1 MKNDIA
7 SVAGVVITALLNVT
21 KQSSESIPVKNA
33 HLLSVRRYDVYVI
46 DVIMKNP
53 KNGWRNRVT
62 LTTLSVVIFDINAI
76 NKWIN
81 GGYIISRPTGATVR

>member
-53 KNGWRNRVT
+53 KNG
-62 LTTLSVVIFDINAI
+62 
-76 NKWIN
+76 
-81 GGYIISRPTGATVR
+81 